1 MNKYE
6 ERLNNYNNVKNPNE
20 LLEFMDK
27 NIKYGIYGTDKVVY
41 DKWDASINSEFQKA
55 CQTKYELCGSKR
67 LLKYGYGTCWD
78 QVELERDWFINNDY
92 ECKTF
97 FIWFC
102 FSTSNNY
109 VTHTY
114 LVYKDKKTEK
124 YCYFEHSDGANK
136 GIKEFDSYKDA
147 ILYQMEKHIDFNRS
161 VGNLI
166 NEDILSHLQVYEF
179 EIKKYGCSQYE
190 YMENILNSKLVYD
203 NNKFVTEI
211 NVCKSKN

>member
-1 MNKYE
+1 MNEYV

-41 DKWDASINSEFQKA
+41 DKWDTSINSEFQKA
-55 CQTKYELCGSKR
+55 CQTKYVLCDAKR
-67 LLKYGYGTCWD
+67 LLKYGYGICWD

-124 YCYFEHSDGANK
+124 YCYFEHSDDANK

-147 ILYQMEKHIDFNRS
+147 ILYQMEKHIDCNRN

-166 NEDILSHLQVYEF
+166 NEDVLSHLQVYEF
-179 EIKKYGCSQYE
+179 EIKKYGCSQRE
-190 YMENILNSKLVYD
+190 YI
-203 NNKFVTEI
+203 
-211 NVCKSKN
+211 

>member
-27 NIKYGIYGTDKVVY
+27 NIKYGIYGIDNVVY
-41 DKWDASINSEFQKA
+41 DKWDASNNSEFQKA
-55 CQTKYELCGSKR
+55 CQTKYVLCDAKR
-67 LLKYGYGTCWD
+67 LLKCGYGTCWD
-78 QVELERDWFINNDY
+78 QVELERDWFINN
-92 ECKTF
+92 
-97 FIWFC
+97 
-102 FSTSNNY
+102 

-147 ILYQMEKHIDFNRS
+147 ILYQMEKYIDFNRS

>member
-1 MNKYE
+1 MKHLAIFFIKIYQKIPGPWHNMCKFTPTCS
-6 ERLNNYNNVKNPNE
+6 NYAIE
-20 LLEFMDK
+20 SYQT
-27 NIKYGIYGTDKVVY
+27 YGFFKGTY
-41 DKWDASINSEFQKA
+41 LTI
-55 CQTKYELCGSKR
+55 KR
-67 LLKYGYGTCWD
+67 LLKCGYGTCWD

-147 ILYQMEKHIDFNRS
+147 ILYQMEKYIDFNRS

>member
-1 MNKYE
+1 MTYNERKLAYDKVNTPE
-6 ERLNNYNNVKNPNE
+6 ELQ
-20 LLEFMDK
+20 EFMDK
-27 NIKYGIYGTDKVVY
+27 YLKYGIYGTDNKIYENWNSDV
-41 DKWDASINSEFQKA
+41 NSEFQIA
-55 CQTKYELCGSKR
+55 CQTKYSLCDAKR
-67 LLKYGYGTCWD
+67 YLQYGYGTCWD

-124 YCYFEHSDGANK
+124 YCYFEHSDDANK

-147 ILYQMEKHIDFNRS
+147 ILYQMEKHIDCNRT

-166 NEDILSHLQVYEF
+166 NEDRLSHLQVYEF